1 MPVFHHQ
8 PDTIA
13 ASYLAAL
20 MAGDR
25 GSALH
30 VVQAALAEEM
40 PLTDLYQEVLQLTLY
55 EIGHMWECGQLAVAN
70 EHVATAITHSVME
83 YCARIIPPIPEGP
96 VTIIATSVGHELHD
110 IGLRMVTDCL
120 ELDGW
125 NTLYLGSNTP
135 LNDVV
140 ALAVQHR
147 VAVVA
152 VSITMS
158 SYARDVRDL
167 ITALRQSA
175 LGAGVQILAGG
186 QPFNRIPNL
195 WRQIEA
201 DGTAADLT
209 GATAWVRAHVP
220 R

>member
-8 PDTIA
+8 TDTIV

-25 GSALH
+25 IAALH
-30 VVQAALAEEM
+30 VVQVALAEEM
-40 PLTDLYQEVLQLTLY
+40 SLTDLYQEVLQPTLY
-55 EIGHMWECGQLAVAN
+55 EIGQLWEWGQLAVAS
-70 EHVATAITHSVME
+70 EHVATAITRSVME
-83 YCARIIPPIPEGP
+83 HCASTIPPIPEGP
-96 VTIIATSVGHELHD
+96 VTIMATGVGHELHD
-110 IGLRMVTDCL
+110 IGLRMVADCL

-125 NTLYLGSNTP
+125 NTLCLGSSTP
-135 LNDVV
+135 LDDVV

-147 VAVVA
+147 VAIVA
-152 VSITMS
+152 VSITIS
-158 SYARDVRDL
+158 SYARDLHDL

-175 LGAGVQILAGG
+175 IGAGVKILVGG

-195 WRQIEA
+195 WHQIGA
-201 DGTAADLT
+201 DGTAIDLT
-209 GATAWVRAHVP
+209 GAVAWVRAHVP